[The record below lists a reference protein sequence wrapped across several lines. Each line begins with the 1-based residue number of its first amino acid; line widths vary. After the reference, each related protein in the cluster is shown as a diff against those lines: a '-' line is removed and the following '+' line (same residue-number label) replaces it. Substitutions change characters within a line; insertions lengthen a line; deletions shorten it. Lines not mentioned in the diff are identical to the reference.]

1 MIHSA
6 LLSMISLSTALAS
19 DFPTFD
25 ENAGA
30 VQYEVPQ
37 DDFEPMDPNVD
48 WIGLEGPD
56 QIVGGVDVPA
66 GAITDTVGLVDR
78 WGQVFCTGTLIH
90 RNLVITAGH
99 CASAVRKVLIGS
111 NDLSSSS
118 GELVAAKTVWEY
130 PNSQSTYDVA
140 VIRLKRNSVYPPRA
154 VAQGCV
160 INNWM
165 RDGAEVAIAG
175 WGAIDRW
182 GQTYINE
189 LQIGYTYVM
198 DADCST
204 RGEGCNSAARP
215 NGEFISG
222 GNGVD
227 TCFGDSGGPI
237 YLLTPQGDYLV
248 GVTSRGTFSSGGTCG
263 VSSIN
268 VRADAMVNW
277 IRTTTGTTLAGVSCQ
292 NPAPPEANPV
302 LDPASPADFGAPLS
316 ETAETAEDIVAEDI
330 SAETQTG
337 GCNTAG
343 SSSFGLLAGLG
354 LLAAARKRKGA

>member
-6 LLSMISLSTALAS
+6 LILMLSAPSLAS
-19 DFPTFD
+19 DIPAFN

-30 VQYEVPQ
+30 VTWEVPQ

-48 WIGLEGPD
+48 WIGLENGPSE
-56 QIVGGVDVPA
+56 IVNGFDVPA
-66 GAITDTVGLVDR
+66 GTITDTVGIVDR

-99 CASAVRKVLIGS
+99 CASAARKVLIGS
-111 NDLSSSS
+111 NDLASSS
-118 GELVAAKTVWEY
+118 GELITARTVWEY

-165 RDGAEVAIAG
+165 YDGAEIAVAG

-182 GQTYINE
+182 GQTYVNE

-204 RGEGCNSAARP
+204 RGEGCNTAARP

-227 TCFGDSGGPI
+227 SCFGDSGGPL

-248 GVTSRGTFSSGGTCG
+248 GVTSRGTYSSGGTCG
-263 VSSIN
+263 SGSIN

-277 IRTTTGTTLAGVSCQ
+277 IRTTTGTTLAGVTCN
-292 NPAPPEANPV
+292 NPAPPEADPV
-302 LDPASPADFGAPLS
+302 LDPASPADFGTPADTVLS
-316 ETAETAEDIVAEDI
+316 EDVTAEA
-330 SAETQTG
+330 QTG
-337 GCNTAG
+337 GCDTTRG
-343 SSSFGLLAGLG
+343 SSLGLLAGLG
-354 LLAAARKRKGA
+354 LLAASRKRKNA